1 MVLLLGRSDRR
12 LTDCA
17 ELSGDKN
24 FFRRDVMLMQDWN
37 NADLAI
43 IGIVVLG
50 VVSSVAMLVFGS
62 NLALWLDKRIRSC
75 SLEAVITGCV
85 TAVAGIARGDKI
97 KGIQD
102 KNTEPFSNTERNTLQ

>member
-1 MVLLLGRSDRR
+1 M
-12 LTDCA
+12 
-17 ELSGDKN
+17 KI
-24 FFRRDVMLMQDWN
+24 QDFD

-43 IGIVVLG
+43 IAITILG
-50 VVSSVAMLVFGS
+50 TVASVAMLFSG
-62 NLALWLDKRIRSC
+62 A